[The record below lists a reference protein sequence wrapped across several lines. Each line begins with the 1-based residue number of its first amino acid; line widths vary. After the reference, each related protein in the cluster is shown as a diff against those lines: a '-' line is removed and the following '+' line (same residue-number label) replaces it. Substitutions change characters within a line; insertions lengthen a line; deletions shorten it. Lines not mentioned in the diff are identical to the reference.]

1 MTDERNQNQITRK
14 DAKNCF
20 VESLSDVF
28 AIGKIH
34 FNFAAY
40 DPNKPAGQRQTAGV
54 HIFIAADEFMELCR
68 KVSCGEFKFMWQ
80 QKKKNN
86 DREPLYT
93 SLGGTSA
100 EKLAK
105 QNRSR
110 PDGMSLSRTF
120 KIMIADRTDLLLI
133 ADSGPGVTTEKGL
146 ITPKFGNK
154 PENHVAVSLSLDAFG
169 ELLLATQAHYQ
180 AWLTAWYMGGCK
192 TMQPKNYSQ
201 KPQSQNAQQANQ
213 ASSAAS
219 SSQAPY
225 VPDAYLGIGSSMN
238 DDDDL
243 PF

>member
-20 VESLSDVF
+20 VESLNDVF

-34 FNFAAY
+34 LNFAAY

-68 KVSCGEFKFMWQ
+68 KLSCGEFKFLWQ

-86 DREPLYT
+86 DKDPLYQ

>member
-68 KVSCGEFKFMWQ
+68 KLSCGEFKFMWQ

-86 DREPLYT
+86 DKDPLYQ

-120 KIMIADRTDLLLI
+120 KIMIADRTDLLLV

-154 PENHVAVSLSLDAFG
+154 PENHVAVSMTLDAFG

-192 TMQPKNYSQ
+192 TVQPKTYNQ
-201 KPQSQNAQQANQ
+201 KPQTQNAQSQNTAQ
-213 ASSAAS
+213 SAPAAS
-219 SSQAPY
+219 APPSFI
-225 VPDAYLGIGSSMN
+225 PDASLGIGTMS
-238 DDDDL
+238 DDEDL

>member
-68 KVSCGEFKFMWQ
+68 KLSCGEFKFLWQ

-86 DREPLYT
+86 DKDPLYQ

-133 ADSGPGVTTEKGL
+133 ADSGPGMTTEKGL
-146 ITPKFGNK
+146 ITPKFGSK
-154 PENHVAVSLSLDAFG
+154 PENHVAVSLSMDAFG

-192 TMQPKNYSQ
+192 MVQPKTYTTKEQTSDT
-201 KPQSQNAQQANQ
+201 KHQNNQ
-213 ASSAAS
+213 TTTPAPA
-219 SSQAPY
+219 QAPY

>member
-14 DAKNCF
+14 DAKNRF
-20 VESLSDVF
+20 VESLNDVF
-28 AIGKIH
+28 AIGKVH
-34 FNFAAY
+34 LNFAAY

-68 KVSCGEFKFMWQ
+68 KVSCGEFKYLWQ
-80 QKKKNN
+80 TKKKNN
-86 DREPLYT
+86 DKEPLYQ

-120 KIMIADRTDLLLI
+120 KVMPGDRVELLLV

-146 ITPKFGNK
+146 ITPKFGSK
-154 PENHVAVSLSLDAFG
+154 PENHIAVSLTLDAFG

-192 TMQPKNYSQ
+192 TVQPKTYQ
-201 KPQSQNAQQANQ
+201 KPQTQNNGNAVQP
-213 ASSAAS
+213 SSTTSTQS
-219 SSQAPY
+219 SFI
-225 VPDAYLGIGSSMN
+225 PDAYLGISTAASE

>member
-1 MTDERNQNQITRK
+1 MHGERNQNQIARK

-20 VESLSDVF
+20 VESLNDVF
-28 AIGKIH
+28 DIGRIH
-34 FNFAAY
+34 LNFSAY
-40 DPNKPAGQRQTAGV
+40 DPDKPAGQRQTAGV

-68 KVSCGEFKFMWQ
+68 KVSCGEFKFLWQ

-86 DREPLYT
+86 DRAPIYT

-105 QNRSR
+105 QNRAR

-120 KIMIADRTDLLLI
+120 KVIVADRAELI
-133 ADSGPGVTTEKGL
+133 LVADSGPGVTTDKGL
-146 ITPKFGNK
+146 ITPKFGSK
-154 PENHVAVSLSLDAFG
+154 PENHIAVSMTLDAFG

-180 AWLTAWYMGGCK
+180 AWLAAWYMGGCK
-192 TMQPKNYSQ
+192 APQVRNHTS
-201 KPQSQNAQQANQ
+201 KPQNNPLQNMTPTI
-213 ASSAAS
+213 AS
-219 SSQAPY
+219 APMPPF
-225 VPDAYLGIGSSMN
+225 VSETFLSIGSAS

>member
-238 DDDDL
+238 GDDDL

>member
-1 MTDERNQNQITRK
+1 MTDDRNQNQITRK

-34 FNFAAY
+34 LNFAAY

-68 KVSCGEFKFMWQ
+68 KLSCGEFKFMWQ

-133 ADSGPGVTTEKGL
+133 ADSGPGITTEKGL
-146 ITPKFGNK
+146 ITPKFGSK
-154 PENHVAVSLSLDAFG
+154 PENHVAVSLSMDAFG

-201 KPQSQNAQQANQ
+201 KPQSQNAQQANR

-219 SSQAPY
+219 PSQAPY

>member
-1 MTDERNQNQITRK
+1 
-14 DAKNCF
+14 
-20 VESLSDVF
+20 
-28 AIGKIH
+28 
-34 FNFAAY
+34 
-40 DPNKPAGQRQTAGV
+40 
-54 HIFIAADEFMELCR
+54 
-68 KVSCGEFKFMWQ
+68 
-80 QKKKNN
+80 
-86 DREPLYT
+86 
-93 SLGGTSA
+93 
-100 EKLAK
+100 
-105 QNRSR
+105 
-110 PDGMSLSRTF
+110 MSLSRTF
-120 KIMIADRTDLLLI
+120 KVMPGDRVELLLV

-192 TMQPKNYSQ
+192 TMKPKNYSQ
-201 KPQSQNAQQANQ
+201 KPQSQNAQHANQ

-219 SSQAPY
+219 PSQAPY

>member
-20 VESLSDVF
+20 VESLSDAF

-34 FNFAAY
+34 FNFSAY
-40 DPNKPAGQRQTAGV
+40 DPNKPAGQKQTNGV
-54 HIFIAADEFMELCR
+54 HIYIAADEFMELCR

-80 QKKKNN
+80 TKKKNS
-86 DREPLYT
+86 DREPLYQI
-93 SLGGTSA
+93 LGGTSA
-100 EKLAK
+100 EKLKA

-120 KIMIADRTDLLLI
+120 KVMCADRAELLLV

-146 ITPKFGNK
+146 ITPKFGSN
-154 PENHVAVSLSLDAFG
+154 PENHVAVSMTLDSFG
-169 ELLLATQAHYQ
+169 ELMLATQAHYQ

-192 TMQPKNYSQ
+192 TMQPKGYAA
-201 KPQSQNAQQANQ
+201 KPQPQNTAVAQQAP
-213 ASSAAS
+213 A
-219 SSQAPY
+219 QAPY
-225 VPDAYLGIGSSMN
+225 VPDAYLGIGLASSE
-238 DDDDL
+238 DDDL

>member
-20 VESLSDVF
+20 VESLNDVF

-34 FNFAAY
+34 LNFSAY
-40 DPNKPAGQRQTAGV
+40 DLSKPVGQRQTNGV
-54 HIFIAADEFMELCR
+54 HIFLAADEFMELCR
-68 KVSCGEFKFMWQ
+68 KASCGEFKFMWQ
-80 QKKKNN
+80 TKKKNN
-86 DREPLYT
+86 DKDPLFQ

-120 KIMIADRTDLLLI
+120 KVMPGDKVELLLV

-154 PENHVAVSLSLDAFG
+154 PENHVTVSMTLDSFG
-169 ELLLATQAHYQ
+169 ELLLVTQAHYQ

-192 TMQPKNYSQ
+192 TMQPKTYNQ
-201 KPQSQNAQQANQ
+201 KPQNASQQNTAQPAQIVQAQ
-213 ASSAAS
+213 PS
-219 SSQAPY
+219 Y
-225 VPDAYLGIGSSMN
+225 IPDAYLGISTSVS
-238 DDDDL
+238 DDDDEL

>member
-20 VESLSDVF
+20 VESLNDVF
-28 AIGKIH
+28 AIGKVH
-34 FNFAAY
+34 LNFAAY

-68 KVSCGEFKFMWQ
+68 KVSCGEFKFLWQQ
-80 QKKKNN
+80 QKKNN
-86 DREPLYT
+86 NKEPLYT

-120 KIMIADRTDLLLI
+120 KVMTADRAELLLV

-146 ITPKFGNK
+146 ITPKFGSK
-154 PENHVAVSLSLDAFG
+154 PENHVAVSMTLDAFG

-192 TMQPKNYSQ
+192 TVQQ
-201 KPQSQNAQQANQ
+201 KPYNQKTQTQNAQA
-213 ASSAAS
+213 
-219 SSQAPY
+219 QAPTSAPAQSSFI
-225 VPDAYLGIGSSMN
+225 PDAYLGIGTVS

>member
-1 MTDERNQNQITRK
+1 
-14 DAKNCF
+14 
-20 VESLSDVF
+20 
-28 AIGKIH
+28 
-34 FNFAAY
+34 
-40 DPNKPAGQRQTAGV
+40 
-54 HIFIAADEFMELCR
+54 MELCR

-80 QKKKNN
+80 TKKKNN
-86 DREPLYT
+86 DKEHLYQ

-105 QNRSR
+105 QNRAR

-120 KIMIADRTDLLLI
+120 KVMTADRAELLLV

-154 PENHVAVSLSLDAFG
+154 PENHVAVSMTLDAFG

-192 TMQPKNYSQ
+192 TVQPKTYNQ
-201 KPQSQNAQQANQ
+201 KPQTQNVQSQNPAQ
-213 ASSAAS
+213 SAPATPAQPS
-219 SSQAPY
+219 FI
-225 VPDAYLGIGSSMN
+225 PDASLGIGTMS
-238 DDDDL
+238 DDEDL

>member
-20 VESLSDVF
+20 VESLNDVF

-34 FNFAAY
+34 LNFSAY

-120 KIMIADRTDLLLI
+120 KVMPGDRVELLLV

-201 KPQSQNAQQANQ
+201 KPQSQNAQQPNQ
-213 ASSAAS
+213 VSPAAS
-219 SSQAPY
+219 PSQAPY
-225 VPDAYLGIGSSMN
+225 VPDASLGIGSSMN

>member
-68 KVSCGEFKFMWQ
+68 KLSCGEFKFMWQ

-86 DREPLYT
+86 DKDPLYQ

-120 KIMIADRTDLLLI
+120 KIMLLMLS
-133 ADSGPGVTTEKGL
+133 ATPSPATALCAAAPCCSTAANWFWEKTTSC
-146 ITPKFGNK
+146 P
-154 PENHVAVSLSLDAFG
+154 A
-169 ELLLATQAHYQ
+169 
-180 AWLTAWYMGGCK
+180 
-192 TMQPKNYSQ
+192 
-201 KPQSQNAQQANQ
+201 
-213 ASSAAS
+213 SAANLRRPAGS
-219 SSQAPY
+219 KWPPAPAFSWLSNIHLHQIRH
-225 VPDAYLGIGSSMN
+225 PQGAGFST
-238 DDDDL
+238 
-243 PF
+243 FC